1 MAQISIDT
9 LHGEGVIFDIPQM
22 LVHGEEYNR
31 SDLVIDTFDVEG
43 THYVLVGDSGNVAGT
58 ADDDVVVEFYY
69 SKDEIGTENPD
80 ESDGVAD
87 KYQVTFLFK
96 AEGKG
101 VLAQGTPTKL
111 VKTLMDDNGEYL
123 QSGKASIVADD
134 SVKAEPYTGYEI
146 DEWMSEEFDGLSWTS
161 NPLTT
166 AALSVT
172 GGKTYTFTA
181 TFKSLDFNVFRNLT
195 MVSSVRLHFFRFCSA
210 RSASLSI
217 LF

>member
-1 MAQISIDT
+1 
-9 LHGEGVIFDIPQM
+9 M
-22 LVHGEEYNR
+22 LKGLTTFW
-31 SDLVIDTFDVEG
+31 LV
-43 THYVLVGDSGNVAGT
+43 T
-58 ADDDVVVEFYY
+58 AET
-69 SKDEIGTENPD
+69 SREQPMTMLSLSSTAPRNEIGTENPD

-123 QSGKASIVADD
+123 QSEKASIVADD

-146 DEWMSEEFDGLSWTS
+146 DEWTSEEFDGLSWTS

-181 TFKSLDFNVFRNLT
+181 TFKSQDFNVVLPLLEKT
-195 MVSSVRLHFFRFCSA
+195 KKGHKMAAAISYP
-210 RSASLSI
+210 
-217 LF
+217 